1 MDDCTNDP
9 YVYENTTVL
18 RNLLNIKDQKALE
31 IAEAEIS
38 SANMMLLYENGFS
51 DFSANGVKDIHRAI
65 FRDIYE
71 WAGSLRIMNIF

>member
-1 MDDCTNDP
+1 MDDYTNDP
-9 YVYENTTVL
+9 YVQENTTVL
-18 RNLLNIKDQKALE
+18 RNLLNVQDQKALE